1 MDVTNELYPSDP
13 KQLEAMLQPG
23 PDGPIYMLNLLKF
36 REKAAYDDGRETV
49 LSGREAYA
57 IYGKAVSDILKDY
70 GGRLILAMDVSFLAI
85 GKVDQLW
92 DEIAIAEYP
101 NRAAMVAMSMSEAWQ
116 TAAVHRSAGLEGQLN
131 IECLIPPDMTGSDW
145 AKRLLQAEDA
155 A

>member
-1 MDVTNELYPSDP
+1 MATTAPAQEYVIKDIALAQY
-13 KQLEAMLQPG
+13 
-23 PDGPIYMLNLLKF
+23 
-36 REKAAYDDGRETV
+36 GR
-49 LSGREAYA
+49 
-57 IYGKAVSDILKDY
+57 
-70 GGRLILAMDVSFLAI
+70 
-85 GKVDQLW
+85 

>member
-1 MDVTNELYPSDP
+1 MDVVNELFPSDP

-23 PDGPIYMLNLLKF
+23 PAGPIYMLNLLKF
-36 REKAAYDDGRETV
+36 RDRAAYEDGRTSD

-57 IYGKAVSDILKDY
+57 IYGRAVSDILKDF
-70 GGRLILAMDVSFLAI
+70 GGRVILAMDVNFLSI
-85 GKVDQLW
+85 GKVERLW

-131 IECLIPPDMTGSDW
+131 IECLVPPDMSESDW
-145 AKRLLQAEDA
+145 AKRLLQREDVS
-155 A
+155 